1 MSSTQIALPKMTNEE
16 AQVTLRVN
24 SAQARQDFE
33 ELEKKAEHLRGALAA
48 AFRSGDA
55 RSIREV
61 NQELQ
66 RTERQMTNMRTNAA
80 NIRAAMERLDQ
91 STPKQLKK
99 VIADINR
106 ELNSGRVQ
114 RGSREWDEYT
124 RSIRRA
130 REQLQSLQAEQRA
143 TEGMFTRLNRRF
155 NDWGASLAASAAAFA
170 GVVMGGK
177 EAVQAYAD
185 MEAEEANVSKY
196 SGLAREQVTAL
207 NEEFKA
213 MDTRTSREQLNRLAQ
228 EAGRLGKTSQ
238 EDVLGYVRAADKIN
252 VALDDLGEGATLTLS
267 KLTGIFGI
275 EAEYGTEEALLRTGS
290 VVNDLSQNC
299 SAAAP
304 YLVEFA
310 SRLGGVAA
318 QSHMAVD
325 QVLSFAAVLDTQN
338 LNVEASATV
347 MTQLITDMYKQPAK
361 VAKAAGMD
369 VKAFANLVKTD
380 MNGALIALFEQ
391 LNKQG
396 GMESLAKIFTDMGT
410 DGARA
415 QPVLAALAGHVEELK
430 NQQLAANQAFKDGTS
445 INNEFA
451 VQNNTVQAQLDKAK
465 KKFHEVA
472 VELGGKLL
480 PVMEYAVSGSSML
493 LRVMSTLVSF
503 FLKYKTVILATVAA
517 VAAYRAG
524 LILTTLE
531 KKAYYMWT
539 KRSTEATLLETI
551 GVKAQSVLMTGY
563 RGGLLLVNA
572 AKALFTGNVLKAGAA
587 MRAFNLVVKLNPL
600 GLLLSVISAVVV
612 ALGLLDDKED
622 ESIQKLKEAKQRT
635 DEFRNSI
642 SNLGEKTTQ
651 YAANEIRNLDNLYT
665 AATNHY
671 KSMDKRIEAVKE
683 LQRQYPAYFEN
694 MTTEAILAGQ
704 AYDKYV
710 ALAKSIRDVA
720 RARAAQ
726 DQITENE
733 KTRLGLEMDSED
745 AADQLIELEKQYDR
759 LLKLESKYSTAN
771 RKGLKGAA
779 NNLRA
784 VKKQIGEIIAKMD
797 ELDNKRASNSDKI
810 RDINKTNDRLAN
822 KYSEIDTSKFD
833 KSSPDIPLTQVPS
846 PEGKK
851 DKHSTAEARSE
862 AENRAKEILA
872 VQEKAIKE
880 AADFE
885 QTVNAMSWNAGFK
898 DYVEFT
904 KRRNEID
911 SQAID
916 EKMSLLEKAGL
927 TETNA
932 YKDLAR
938 QKENLAKESEQ
949 KVTAATLHELE
960 KRHNA
965 NEQEAVADFSNPE
978 SSAYQNKQLLNNRL
992 LELDVEYLT
1001 ARRNL
1006 YEMGSEEWVAADDAL
1021 NERIAKDRADRQ
1033 KEMSDAYLQFE
1044 QEYMS
1049 ASGSQ
1054 REAME
1059 LRILDEL
1066 HAAGLISEEQYQQA
1080 IQKIKDKYREED
1092 RSKKQQVQSEYFDM
1106 VKNLYDSFTELFAN
1120 AGKGGK
1126 EFWTSLSNAA
1136 QSAYA
1141 VMASIM
1147 SSFSAYSDAERDLE
1161 LAKTEKRYDREIAAA
1176 GKNEKKRT
1184 ELEKQKEA
1192 EIAKIK
1198 KKYNDRQMKMQI
1210 AQALAQTAMSAI
1222 MAYTAGLQAGGVAGL
1237 VLAPIAAAMAVAA
1250 GMMQVATI
1258 KKQHEAQ
1265 QEGYYD
1271 GGFTRRD
1278 PDSRREVGVVH
1289 ANEFVA
1295 NSRAVA
1301 NPSIAPVLRLIDYA
1315 QRNNTVASLT
1325 AEDVS
1330 EALGLGVRVS
1340 ARGMA
1345 ARHGGASSQPDS
1357 AAPSQPDVMS
1367 AATVATLSQLNR
1379 RLEEGIPA
1387 YVVMDGEQGL
1397 YKKLD
1402 RYKKLIEK
1410 PAR

>member
-1 MSSTQIALPKMTNEE
+1 MTNEE

-80 NIRAAMERLDQ
+80 NIRTAMERLDQ

-143 TEGMFTRLNRRF
+143 TEGMFSRLNRRL
-155 NDWGASLAASAAAFA
+155 NDWGTSLAASAAAFA

-228 EAGRLGKTSQ
+228 EAGRLGKTDPESI
-238 EDVLGYVRAADKIN
+238 LGYVRAADKLN
-252 VALDDLGEGATLTLS
+252 VALDELGEGATLTLS

-275 EAEYGTEEALLRTGS
+275 EKVHGTEESLLKIGS
-290 VVNDLSQNC
+290 VINDLSQSC
-299 SAAAP
+299 SASAP

-318 QSHMAVD
+318 QAHMTSD
-325 QVLSFAAVLDTQN
+325 QVLSFAAILDTQN

-347 MTQLITDMYKQPAK
+347 MSQLMTSLYTDTAK
-361 VAKAAGMD
+361 IAKAAGLD
-369 VKAFANLVKTD
+369 VKEFSQLVKTD
-380 MNGALIALFEQ
+380 INGALIALFEH
-391 LNKQG
+391 LNSFG
-396 GMESLAKIFTDMGT
+396 GMESLASIFEEMGT

-415 QPVLAALAGHVEELK
+415 QPVLAALAGHIDELK
-430 NQQLAANQAFKDGTS
+430 QKQEEAAASFREGNSVIA
-445 INNEFA
+445 EFN

-465 KKFHEVA
+465 KKFTEMSVS
-472 VELGGKLL
+472 LGQELL
-480 PVMEYAVSGSSML
+480 PVMRYAISGTSML
-493 LRVMSTLVSF
+493 MKVMLTLINF
-503 FLKYKTVILATVAA
+503 FKAHKSEIIA
-517 VAAYRAG
+517 VAAAIAAYELAATAAAIKTKLLTAAG
-524 LILTTLE
+524 AALNVVTKASTTAMSLWRVAAAAATNSLEFLANGFKTTAAMQLRWQTALKGLSLSSVIGAVGALASGIYILCKNLTDTFSITKMLNDLE
-531 KKAYYMWT
+531 KKANDTAAESISKVKVLQANIHNANLTYDERLRAIKELEEIAPGYH
-539 KRSTEATLLETI
+539 ATLTREGQLINENTKAVDSYIDSLLKAARVKAAQDMITEVTKEMLDAQNEMAEWGDDASGHSSSIMANILNSNIMTAPAYQSYRAAKQAQLALKVKAAEKKLQKLGEITLETDE
-551 GVKAQSVLMTGY
+551 SS
-563 RGGLLLVNA
+563 
-572 AKALFTGNVLKAGAA
+572 LFNVFQQGNSG
-587 MRAFNLVVKLNPL
+587 
-600 GLLLSVISAVVV
+600 VV
-612 ALGLLDDKED
+612 ALGTVSNIPVGDKPKPPSVD
-622 ESIQKLKEAKQRT
+622 LKTPETSGAKAAEEA
-635 DEFRNSI
+635 
-642 SNLGEKTTQ
+642 
-651 YAANEIRNLDNLYT
+651 
-665 AATNHY
+665 
-671 KSMDKRIEAVKE
+671 
-683 LQRQYPAYFEN
+683 
-694 MTTEAILAGQ
+694 
-704 AYDKYV
+704 
-710 ALAKSIRDVA
+710 
-720 RARAAQ
+720 
-726 DQITENE
+726 
-733 KTRLGLEMDSED
+733 
-745 AADQLIELEKQYDR
+745 
-759 LLKLESKYSTAN
+759 
-771 RKGLKGAA
+771 
-779 NNLRA
+779 
-784 VKKQIGEIIAKMD
+784 
-797 ELDNKRASNSDKI
+797 
-810 RDINKTNDRLAN
+810 
-822 KYSEIDTSKFD
+822 
-833 KSSPDIPLTQVPS
+833 
-846 PEGKK
+846 
-851 DKHSTAEARSE
+851 
-862 AENRAKEILA
+862 
-872 VQEKAIKE
+872 QEKAMKILE
-880 AADFE
+880 E
-885 QTVNAMSWNAGFK
+885 NRQTIEDNVEWERAINAMSWNAGFK

-916 EKMSLLEKAGL
+916 EKISLLEKAGL
-927 TETNA
+927 TETKA
-932 YKDLAR
+932 YKDLAK
-938 QKENLAKESEQ
+938 QKESLAKESEQ

-960 KRHNA
+960 KRHNQE
-965 NEQEAVADFSNPE
+965 EQEAVSDFSNPE

-1021 NERIAKDRADRQ
+1021 TERIAKDRADRQ
-1033 KEMSDAYLQFE
+1033 KAMSDAYLQFE
-1044 QEYMS
+1044 QDYLQ

-1059 LRILDEL
+1059 IRILDEL
-1066 HAAGLISEEQYQQA
+1066 HASGLISEEQYQQA
-1080 IQKIKDKYREED
+1080 LQKIRDKYREED
-1092 RSKKQQVQSEYFDM
+1092 RSKQQQVQSEYTDM
-1106 VKNLYDSFTELFAN
+1106 VKNLYDSFKELFAN
-1120 AGKGGK
+1120 AGKGGAD
-1126 EFWTSLSNAA
+1126 FWNSLSNAA

-1176 GKNEKKRT
+1176 GKNEKKKT

-1192 EIAKIK
+1192 DIAKIK

-1258 KKQHEAQ
+1258 KKQHDAQ

-1357 AAPSQPDVMS
+1357 AAPAQPDVMS

>member
-1 MSSTQIALPKMTNEE
+1 MCQRHKPPPKMTNEE

-48 AFRSGDA
+48 AFRSGDS

-155 NDWGASLAASAAAFA
+155 NDWGTSLAASAAAFA

-228 EAGRLGKTSQ
+228 EAGRLGKTDPESI
-238 EDVLGYVRAADKIN
+238 LGYVRAADKLN
-252 VALDDLGEGATLTLS
+252 VALDELGEGATLTLS

-275 EAEYGTEEALLRTGS
+275 EKQYGTEESLLKIGS
-290 VVNDLSQNC
+290 VINDLSQSC
-299 SAAAP
+299 SASAP

-318 QSHMAVD
+318 QAHMTSD
-325 QVLSFAAVLDTQN
+325 QVLSFAAILDTQN

-347 MTQLITDMYKQPAK
+347 MSQLMTSLYTDTAK
-361 VAKAAGMD
+361 IAKAAGLD
-369 VKAFANLVKTD
+369 VKEFSQLVKTD
-380 MNGALIALFEQ
+380 INGALIALFEH
-391 LNKQG
+391 LNSFG
-396 GMESLAKIFTDMGT
+396 GMESLASIFEEMGT

-415 QPVLAALAGHVEELK
+415 QPVLAALAGHIDELK
-430 NQQLAANQAFKDGTS
+430 QKQEEAAESFRNGTS
-445 INNEFA
+445 VINEFN

-465 KKFHEVA
+465 KKFTEMSVS
-472 VELGGKLL
+472 LGQELL
-480 PVMEYAVSGSSML
+480 PVMRYAISGTSML
-493 LRVMSTLVSF
+493 MKVMLTLINF
-503 FLKYKTVILATVAA
+503 FKSHKSEIIA
-517 VAAYRAG
+517 VAAAIAAYELAVVAATVKTK
-524 LILTTLE
+524 LLT
-531 KKAYYMWT
+531 A
-539 KRSTEATLLETI
+539 
-551 GVKAQSVLMTGY
+551 
-563 RGGLLLVNA
+563 
-572 AKALFTGNVLKAGAA
+572 AGAA
-587 MRAFNLVVKLNPL
+587 LNVVTKASAAAMSLWRVAAAAATNSL
-600 GLLLSVISAVVV
+600 EFLANGFKTTAAMQLRWQTALKGLSLSSVIGAVGALASGIYILCKNLTDTFSITKMLNDLENKANDTAAESISKVKVLQANIHNANLTYDERLRAIKELEEIAPGYHATLTREGQLINENTKAVDSYIDSLLKAARVKAAQDMITEVTKEMLDAQNEMAEWGDDASGHSSSIMANILNSNIMTAPAYQSYRAAKQAQLALKVKAAEKKLQKLGEITLETDESSLFNVFQQGNSGVV
-612 ALGLLDDKED
+612 ALGTVSNIPVGDKPKPPSVD
-622 ESIQKLKEAKQRT
+622 LKTPETSGAKAAEEA
-635 DEFRNSI
+635 
-642 SNLGEKTTQ
+642 
-651 YAANEIRNLDNLYT
+651 
-665 AATNHY
+665 
-671 KSMDKRIEAVKE
+671 
-683 LQRQYPAYFEN
+683 
-694 MTTEAILAGQ
+694 
-704 AYDKYV
+704 
-710 ALAKSIRDVA
+710 
-720 RARAAQ
+720 
-726 DQITENE
+726 
-733 KTRLGLEMDSED
+733 
-745 AADQLIELEKQYDR
+745 
-759 LLKLESKYSTAN
+759 
-771 RKGLKGAA
+771 
-779 NNLRA
+779 
-784 VKKQIGEIIAKMD
+784 
-797 ELDNKRASNSDKI
+797 
-810 RDINKTNDRLAN
+810 
-822 KYSEIDTSKFD
+822 
-833 KSSPDIPLTQVPS
+833 
-846 PEGKK
+846 
-851 DKHSTAEARSE
+851 
-862 AENRAKEILA
+862 
-872 VQEKAIKE
+872 QEKAMEILE
-880 AADFE
+880 E
-885 QTVNAMSWNAGFK
+885 NRQTIEDNVEWERAVNAMSWNAGFK
-898 DYVEFT
+898 DYIEFT
-904 KRRNEID
+904 ERRNEID
-911 SQAID
+911 REAI
-916 EKMSLLEKAGL
+916 EKKMSLLEKAGL
-927 TETNA
+927 TETKA
-932 YKDLAR
+932 YKDLAK
-938 QKENLAKESEQ
+938 QKESLAKESEQ

-965 NEQEAVADFSNPE
+965 DEQEAVADFSNPE

-1021 NERIAKDRADRQ
+1021 TERIAKDSADRQ
-1033 KEMSDAYLQFE
+1033 KAMSDAYLQFE
-1044 QEYMS
+1044 QDYLQ

-1059 LRILDEL
+1059 IRILDEL

-1080 IQKIKDKYREED
+1080 LQKIRDKYREED
-1092 RSKKQQVQSEYFDM
+1092 KGKRQQVQSEYTDM
-1106 VKNLYDSFTELFAN
+1106 VKNLFDSFEELFAN
-1120 AGKGGK
+1120 AGKGGAD
-1126 EFWTSLSNAA
+1126 FWNSLASAA

-1176 GKNEKKRT
+1176 GKNEKKKT

-1192 EIAKIK
+1192 EVAKIK
-1198 KKYNDRQMKMQI
+1198 KKYNDRSMKMQL
-1210 AQALAQTAMSAI
+1210 AQALAQTATAAIAAYASAASI
-1222 MAYTAGLQAGGVAGL
+1222 PGSGWII
-1237 VLAPIAAAMAVAA
+1237 APIAASLAVAA

-1258 KKQHEAQ
+1258 KKQHDAQ

-1340 ARGMA
+1340 ARGMT

>member
-1 MSSTQIALPKMTNEE
+1 MSTTQNTTEMTNEE

-48 AFRSGDA
+48 AFRSGDS

-228 EAGRLGKTSQ
+228 EAGRLGKTDPESI
-238 EDVLGYVRAADKIN
+238 LGYVRAADKLN
-252 VALDDLGEGATLTLS
+252 VALDELGEGATLTLS

-275 EAEYGTEEALLRTGS
+275 EKQYGTEESLLKIGS
-290 VVNDLSQNC
+290 VINDLSQSC
-299 SAAAP
+299 SASAP

-318 QSHMAVD
+318 QAHMTSD
-325 QVLSFAAVLDTQN
+325 QVLSFAAILDTQN

-347 MTQLITDMYKQPAK
+347 MSQLMTSLYTDTAK
-361 VAKAAGMD
+361 IAKAAGLD
-369 VKAFANLVKTD
+369 VKEFSQLVKTD
-380 MNGALIALFEQ
+380 INGALIALFEH
-391 LNKQG
+391 LNSFG
-396 GMESLAKIFTDMGT
+396 GMESLASIFEEMGT

-415 QPVLAALAGHVEELK
+415 QPVLAALAGHIDELK
-430 NQQLAANQAFKDGTS
+430 QKQEEAAESFRDGTS
-445 INNEFA
+445 VINEFN

-465 KKFHEVA
+465 KKFTEMSVS
-472 VELGGKLL
+472 LGQELL
-480 PVMEYAVSGSSML
+480 PVMRYAISGTSML
-493 LRVMSTLVSF
+493 MKVMLTLINF
-503 FLKYKTVILATVAA
+503 FKSHKSEIIA
-517 VAAYRAG
+517 VAAAIAAYELAVVAATVKTKLLTAAG
-524 LILTTLE
+524 AALNVVTKASAAAMSLWRVAAAAATNSLEFLANGFKTTAAMQLRWQTALKGLSLSSVIGAVGALASGIYILCKNLTDTFSITKMLNDLE
-531 KKAYYMWT
+531 KKVNETTSESVGKVKALKSIVDDSNVSYGARLDALNQLREIVPDYLGELTQEGELINDNTDAIYKYIDALREEARVKAAKDLITKLEGENSEYELESESFIDDMAGESSNYLSRFLAGNSTTGLFYRQYRLIKEAWNRSAKNANEEKLKKLYKIAYGDESFNS
-539 KRSTEATLLETI
+539 KDFFDPDRQTEGELFIPEDPQ
-551 GVKAQSVLMTGY
+551 GVKKEDSNKPPVVVTPTSPKNSDAK
-563 RGGLLLVNA
+563 A
-572 AKALFTGNVLKAGAA
+572 AK
-587 MRAFNLVVKLNPL
+587 
-600 GLLLSVISAVVV
+600 
-612 ALGLLDDKED
+612 
-622 ESIQKLKEAKQRT
+622 EA
-635 DEFRNSI
+635 
-642 SNLGEKTTQ
+642 
-651 YAANEIRNLDNLYT
+651 
-665 AATNHY
+665 
-671 KSMDKRIEAVKE
+671 
-683 LQRQYPAYFEN
+683 
-694 MTTEAILAGQ
+694 
-704 AYDKYV
+704 
-710 ALAKSIRDVA
+710 
-720 RARAAQ
+720 
-726 DQITENE
+726 
-733 KTRLGLEMDSED
+733 
-745 AADQLIELEKQYDR
+745 
-759 LLKLESKYSTAN
+759 
-771 RKGLKGAA
+771 
-779 NNLRA
+779 
-784 VKKQIGEIIAKMD
+784 
-797 ELDNKRASNSDKI
+797 
-810 RDINKTNDRLAN
+810 
-822 KYSEIDTSKFD
+822 
-833 KSSPDIPLTQVPS
+833 
-846 PEGKK
+846 
-851 DKHSTAEARSE
+851 
-862 AENRAKEILA
+862 
-872 VQEKAIKE
+872 QEKALKILE
-880 AADFE
+880 E
-885 QTVNAMSWNAGFK
+885 NRQTIEDNVEWERAINAMSWNAGFK

-927 TETNA
+927 TETKA
-932 YKDLAR
+932 YKDLAK
-938 QKENLAKESEQ
+938 QKESLAKESEQ

-965 NEQEAVADFSNPE
+965 DEQEAVADFSNPE

-1021 NERIAKDRADRQ
+1021 TERIAKDRADRQ
-1033 KEMSDAYLQFE
+1033 KAMSDAYLQFE
-1044 QEYMS
+1044 QDYLQ

-1059 LRILDEL
+1059 IRILDEL

-1080 IQKIKDKYREED
+1080 LQKIRDKYREED
-1092 RSKKQQVQSEYFDM
+1092 KSKQQQVQSEYTDM
-1106 VKNLYDSFTELFAN
+1106 VKNLYDSFKELFAN
-1120 AGKGGK
+1120 AGKGGAD
-1126 EFWTSLSNAA
+1126 FWNSLSNAA

-1176 GKNEKKRT
+1176 GKNEKKKT

-1192 EIAKIK
+1192 EVAKIK
-1198 KKYNDRQMKMQI
+1198 KKYNDRSMKMQL
-1210 AQALAQTAMSAI
+1210 AQALAQTATAAIAAYASAASI
-1222 MAYTAGLQAGGVAGL
+1222 PGSGWII
-1237 VLAPIAAAMAVAA
+1237 APIAASLAVAA

-1258 KKQHEAQ
+1258 KKQHDAQ

-1295 NSRAVA
+1295 NSRAVT

-1357 AAPSQPDVMS
+1357 AAPAQPDVMS

>member
-1 MSSTQIALPKMTNEE
+1 MTNEE

-80 NIRAAMERLDQ
+80 NIRTAMERLDQ

-143 TEGMFTRLNRRF
+143 TEGMFSRLNRRL
-155 NDWGASLAASAAAFA
+155 NDWGTSLAASAAAFA

-228 EAGRLGKTSQ
+228 EAGRLGKTDPESI
-238 EDVLGYVRAADKIN
+238 LGYVRAADKLN
-252 VALDDLGEGATLTLS
+252 VALDELGEGATLTLS

-275 EAEYGTEEALLRTGS
+275 EKVHGTEESLLKIGS
-290 VVNDLSQNC
+290 VINDLSQSC
-299 SAAAP
+299 SASAP

-318 QSHMAVD
+318 HAHMTSD
-325 QVLSFAAVLDTQN
+325 QVLSFAAILDTQN

-347 MTQLITDMYKQPAK
+347 MSQLMTSLYTDTAK
-361 VAKAAGMD
+361 IAKAAGLD
-369 VKAFANLVKTD
+369 VKEFSQLVKTD
-380 MNGALIALFEQ
+380 INGALIALFEH
-391 LNKQG
+391 LNSFG
-396 GMESLAKIFTDMGT
+396 GMESLASIFEEMGT

-415 QPVLAALAGHVEELK
+415 QPVLAALAGHIDELK
-430 NQQLAANQAFKDGTS
+430 QKQEEAAESFRDGTS
-445 INNEFA
+445 VINEFN

-465 KKFHEVA
+465 KKFTEMSVS
-472 VELGGKLL
+472 LGQELL
-480 PVMEYAVSGSSML
+480 PVMRYAISGTSML
-493 LRVMSTLVSF
+493 MKVMLTLINF
-503 FLKYKTVILATVAA
+503 FKSHKSEIIA
-517 VAAYRAG
+517 VAAAIAAYELAVVAATVKTKLLAAAG
-524 LILTTLE
+524 AALNVVTKASAVATSLWRVAVAAATNTVEYFANGLQRTYGMQLRWQTALKGLSLSSIIGAVGALASGIYILYKNLSDTFSITKMVNDIE
-531 KKAYYMWT
+531 KKANETAAESIGKVKALQANIHNANLTYDERLRAIKELEEIAPGYH
-539 KRSTEATLLETI
+539 ATLTREGQLINENTKAVDSYIDSLLKAARVKAAQDMITEVTKEMLDAQNEMAEWGDDASGHSSSIMANILNSNIMTAPAYQSYRAAKQAQLALKVKAAEKKLQKLGEITLETDESSLFNVFQQ
-551 GVKAQSVLMTGY
+551 GNS
-563 RGGLLLVNA
+563 GG
-572 AKALFTGNVLKAGAA
+572 
-587 MRAFNLVVKLNPL
+587 
-600 GLLLSVISAVVV
+600 V
-612 ALGLLDDKED
+612 ALGTVSNIPVGDKPKPPSVD
-622 ESIQKLKEAKQRT
+622 LKTPETSGAKAAEEA
-635 DEFRNSI
+635 
-642 SNLGEKTTQ
+642 
-651 YAANEIRNLDNLYT
+651 
-665 AATNHY
+665 
-671 KSMDKRIEAVKE
+671 
-683 LQRQYPAYFEN
+683 
-694 MTTEAILAGQ
+694 
-704 AYDKYV
+704 
-710 ALAKSIRDVA
+710 
-720 RARAAQ
+720 
-726 DQITENE
+726 
-733 KTRLGLEMDSED
+733 
-745 AADQLIELEKQYDR
+745 
-759 LLKLESKYSTAN
+759 
-771 RKGLKGAA
+771 
-779 NNLRA
+779 
-784 VKKQIGEIIAKMD
+784 
-797 ELDNKRASNSDKI
+797 
-810 RDINKTNDRLAN
+810 
-822 KYSEIDTSKFD
+822 
-833 KSSPDIPLTQVPS
+833 
-846 PEGKK
+846 
-851 DKHSTAEARSE
+851 
-862 AENRAKEILA
+862 
-872 VQEKAIKE
+872 QEKAMKILE
-880 AADFE
+880 E
-885 QTVNAMSWNAGFK
+885 NRQTIEDNVEWERAVNAMSWNAGFK

-911 SQAID
+911 REAI
-916 EKMSLLEKAGL
+916 EKKMSLLEEAGL
-927 TETNA
+927 TETKA
-932 YKDLAR
+932 YKDLAK
-938 QKENLAKESEQ
+938 QKESLAKESEQ

-965 NEQEAVADFSNPE
+965 DEQEAVADFSNPE

-1021 NERIAKDRADRQ
+1021 TERIAKDRADRQ
-1033 KEMSDAYLQFE
+1033 KAMSDAYLQFE
-1044 QEYMS
+1044 QDYLQ

-1054 REAME
+1054 REATE
-1059 LRILDEL
+1059 IRILDEL

-1080 IQKIKDKYREED
+1080 LQKIRDKYREED
-1092 RSKKQQVQSEYFDM
+1092 KSKQQQVQSEYTDM
-1106 VKNLYDSFTELFAN
+1106 VKNLYDSFKELFAN
-1120 AGKGGK
+1120 AGKGGAD
-1126 EFWTSLSNAA
+1126 FWNSLSNAA

-1176 GKNEKKRT
+1176 GKNEKKKT

-1192 EIAKIK
+1192 EVAKIK
-1198 KKYNDRQMKMQI
+1198 KKYNDRSMKMQL
-1210 AQALAQTAMSAI
+1210 AQALAQTATAAIAAYASAASI
-1222 MAYTAGLQAGGVAGL
+1222 PGSGWII
-1237 VLAPIAAAMAVAA
+1237 APIAASLAVAA

-1258 KKQHEAQ
+1258 KKQHDAQ

-1357 AAPSQPDVMS
+1357 VAPAQPDVMS

-1397 YKKLD
+1397 YKKFD

>member
-1 MSSTQIALPKMTNEE
+1 MTNEE

-24 SAQARQDFE
+24 SAQARQDFD

-48 AFRSGDA
+48 AFRSGDS

-155 NDWGASLAASAAAFA
+155 NDWGTSLAASAAAFA

-228 EAGRLGKTSQ
+228 EAGRLGKTDPESI
-238 EDVLGYVRAADKIN
+238 LGYVRAADKLN
-252 VALDDLGEGATLTLS
+252 VALDELGEGATLTLS

-275 EAEYGTEEALLRTGS
+275 EKVHGTEESLLKIGS
-290 VVNDLSQNC
+290 VINDLSQSC
-299 SAAAP
+299 SASAP

-318 QSHMAVD
+318 QAHMTSD
-325 QVLSFAAVLDTQN
+325 QVLSFAAILDTQN

-347 MTQLITDMYKQPAK
+347 MSQLMTSLYTDTAK
-361 VAKAAGMD
+361 IAKAAGLD
-369 VKAFANLVKTD
+369 VKEFSQLVKTD
-380 MNGALIALFEQ
+380 INGALIALFEH
-391 LNKQG
+391 LNSFG
-396 GMESLAKIFTDMGT
+396 GMESLASIFEEMGT

-415 QPVLAALAGHVEELK
+415 QPVLAALAGHIDELK
-430 NQQLAANQAFKDGTS
+430 QKQEEAAESFRDGTS
-445 INNEFA
+445 VINEFN

-465 KKFHEVA
+465 KKFTEMSVS
-472 VELGGKLL
+472 LGQELL
-480 PVMEYAVSGSSML
+480 PVMRYAISGTSML
-493 LRVMSTLVSF
+493 MKVMLTLINF
-503 FLKYKTVILATVAA
+503 FKAHKSEIIA
-517 VAAYRAG
+517 VAAAIAAYELAIVAATVKTKLLTAAG
-524 LILTTLE
+524 AALNVITKASAAAMSLWRVAAAAATNSLEFLANGFKTTAAMQLRWQTAIKGLSLSSVIGAVGALASGIYILCKNLTDTFSITKMLNDLE
-531 KKAYYMWT
+531 KKANDTAAESISKVKVLQANIHNANLTYDERLRAIKELEEIAPGYH
-539 KRSTEATLLETI
+539 ATLTKEGQLINENTKAVDSYIDSLLKAARVKAAQDMITEVTKEMLDAQNEMAEWGDDASGHSSSIMANILNSNIMTAPAYQSYRAAKQAQLALKVKAAEKKLQKLGEITLETDE
-551 GVKAQSVLMTGY
+551 SS
-563 RGGLLLVNA
+563 
-572 AKALFTGNVLKAGAA
+572 LFNVFQQGNSG
-587 MRAFNLVVKLNPL
+587 
-600 GLLLSVISAVVV
+600 VV
-612 ALGLLDDKED
+612 ALGTVSNIPVGDKPKPPSVD
-622 ESIQKLKEAKQRT
+622 LKTPETSGAKAAEEA
-635 DEFRNSI
+635 
-642 SNLGEKTTQ
+642 
-651 YAANEIRNLDNLYT
+651 
-665 AATNHY
+665 
-671 KSMDKRIEAVKE
+671 
-683 LQRQYPAYFEN
+683 
-694 MTTEAILAGQ
+694 
-704 AYDKYV
+704 
-710 ALAKSIRDVA
+710 
-720 RARAAQ
+720 
-726 DQITENE
+726 
-733 KTRLGLEMDSED
+733 
-745 AADQLIELEKQYDR
+745 
-759 LLKLESKYSTAN
+759 
-771 RKGLKGAA
+771 
-779 NNLRA
+779 
-784 VKKQIGEIIAKMD
+784 
-797 ELDNKRASNSDKI
+797 
-810 RDINKTNDRLAN
+810 
-822 KYSEIDTSKFD
+822 
-833 KSSPDIPLTQVPS
+833 
-846 PEGKK
+846 
-851 DKHSTAEARSE
+851 
-862 AENRAKEILA
+862 
-872 VQEKAIKE
+872 QEKALKILE
-880 AADFE
+880 E
-885 QTVNAMSWNAGFK
+885 NRQTIEDNVEWERAVNAMSWNAGFK
-898 DYVEFT
+898 DYIEFT
-904 KRRNEID
+904 ERRNEID
-911 SQAID
+911 REAI
-916 EKMSLLEKAGL
+916 EKKMSLLEKAGL
-927 TETNA
+927 TETKA
-932 YKDLAR
+932 YKDLAK
-938 QKENLAKESEQ
+938 QKESLAKESEQ

-965 NEQEAVADFSNPE
+965 DEQEAVADFSNPE

-992 LELDVEYLT
+992 LELDKEYLT

-1021 NERIAKDRADRQ
+1021 TERIAKDRADRQ
-1033 KEMSDAYLQFE
+1033 KAMSDAYLQFE
-1044 QEYMS
+1044 QDYLQ

-1059 LRILDEL
+1059 IRILDEL

-1080 IQKIKDKYREED
+1080 LQKIRDKYREED
-1092 RSKKQQVQSEYFDM
+1092 KSKKQQVQSEYTDM
-1106 VKNLYDSFTELFAN
+1106 VKNLYDSFEELFAN
-1120 AGKGGK
+1120 AGKGGAD
-1126 EFWTSLSNAA
+1126 FWNSLAKAA

-1176 GKNEKKRT
+1176 GKNEKKKT

-1192 EIAKIK
+1192 EVAKIK
-1198 KKYNDRQMKMQI
+1198 KKYNDRSMKMQL
-1210 AQALAQTAMSAI
+1210 AQALAQTATAAIAAYASAASI
-1222 MAYTAGLQAGGVAGL
+1222 PGSGWII
-1237 VLAPIAAAMAVAA
+1237 APIAASLAVAA

-1258 KKQHEAQ
+1258 KKQHDAQ

>member
-1 MSSTQIALPKMTNEE
+1 MTNEE

-143 TEGMFTRLNRRF
+143 TEGMFSRLNRRL
-155 NDWGASLAASAAAFA
+155 NDWGTSLAASAAAFA

-228 EAGRLGKTSQ
+228 EAGRLGKTDPESI
-238 EDVLGYVRAADKIN
+238 LGYVRAADKLN
-252 VALDDLGEGATLTLS
+252 VALDELGEGATLTLS

-275 EAEYGTEEALLRTGS
+275 EKVHGTEESLLKIGS
-290 VVNDLSQNC
+290 VINDLSQSC
-299 SAAAP
+299 SASAP

-318 QSHMAVD
+318 QAHMTSD
-325 QVLSFAAVLDTQN
+325 QVLSFAAILDTQN

-347 MTQLITDMYKQPAK
+347 MSQLMTSLYTDTAK
-361 VAKAAGMD
+361 IAKAAGLD
-369 VKAFANLVKTD
+369 VKEFSQLVKTD
-380 MNGALIALFEQ
+380 INGALIALFEH
-391 LNKQG
+391 LNSFG
-396 GMESLAKIFTDMGT
+396 GMESLASIFEEMGT

-415 QPVLAALAGHVEELK
+415 QPVLAALAGHIDELK
-430 NQQLAANQAFKDGTS
+430 QKQEEAAESFRDGTS
-445 INNEFA
+445 VTAEFN

-465 KKFHEVA
+465 KKFTEMSVS
-472 VELGGKLL
+472 LGQELL
-480 PVMEYAVSGSSML
+480 PVMRYAISGTSML
-493 LRVMSTLVSF
+493 MKVMLTLINF
-503 FLKYKTVILATVAA
+503 FKSHKSEIIA
-517 VAAYRAG
+517 VAAAIAAYELAVVAATVKTKLLAAAG
-524 LILTTLE
+524 AALNVVTKASAVATSLWRVAVAAATNTVEYFANGLQRTYGMQLRWQTALKGLSLSSIIGAVGALASGIYILYKNLSDTFSITKMLNDLE
-531 KKAYYMWT
+531 KKANDTAAESISKVKVLQANIHNANLTYDERLRAIKELEEIAPGYH
-539 KRSTEATLLETI
+539 ATLTREGELINENKKAVDSYIDSLLKAARVKAAQDMITEVTKEMLEAQNEMAEWGDDASGHSSSIMANILNGNIMTAPAYQSYRAAKQAQLALKVKAAEKKLQKLGEITLETDE
-551 GVKAQSVLMTGY
+551 SS
-563 RGGLLLVNA
+563 
-572 AKALFTGNVLKAGAA
+572 LFNVFQQGNSG
-587 MRAFNLVVKLNPL
+587 
-600 GLLLSVISAVVV
+600 VV
-612 ALGLLDDKED
+612 ALGTVSNIPVGDKPKPPSVD
-622 ESIQKLKEAKQRT
+622 LKTPEASGAK
-635 DEFRNSI
+635 
-642 SNLGEKTTQ
+642 
-651 YAANEIRNLDNLYT
+651 AAR
-665 AATNHY
+665 
-671 KSMDKRIEAVKE
+671 EA
-683 LQRQYPAYFEN
+683 
-694 MTTEAILAGQ
+694 
-704 AYDKYV
+704 
-710 ALAKSIRDVA
+710 
-720 RARAAQ
+720 
-726 DQITENE
+726 
-733 KTRLGLEMDSED
+733 
-745 AADQLIELEKQYDR
+745 
-759 LLKLESKYSTAN
+759 
-771 RKGLKGAA
+771 
-779 NNLRA
+779 
-784 VKKQIGEIIAKMD
+784 
-797 ELDNKRASNSDKI
+797 
-810 RDINKTNDRLAN
+810 
-822 KYSEIDTSKFD
+822 
-833 KSSPDIPLTQVPS
+833 
-846 PEGKK
+846 
-851 DKHSTAEARSE
+851 
-862 AENRAKEILA
+862 
-872 VQEKAIKE
+872 QEKAMKILE
-880 AADFE
+880 E
-885 QTVNAMSWNAGFK
+885 NRQTIEDNVEWERAINAMSWNAGFK
-898 DYVEFT
+898 DYIEFT

-927 TETNA
+927 TETKA
-932 YKDLAR
+932 YKDLAK
-938 QKENLAKESEQ
+938 QKESLAKESEQ

-965 NEQEAVADFSNPE
+965 DEQEAVADFSNPE

-1021 NERIAKDRADRQ
+1021 TERIAKDRADRQ
-1033 KEMSDAYLQFE
+1033 KAMSDAYLQFE
-1044 QEYMS
+1044 QDYLQ

-1059 LRILDEL
+1059 IRILDEL

-1080 IQKIKDKYREED
+1080 LQKIRDKYREED
-1092 RSKKQQVQSEYFDM
+1092 KSKKQQVQSEYTDM
-1106 VKNLYDSFTELFAN
+1106 VKNLYDSFKELFTN
-1120 AGKGGK
+1120 AGKGGAD
-1126 EFWTSLSNAA
+1126 FWNSLAKAA

-1176 GKNEKKRT
+1176 GKNEKKKT

-1192 EIAKIK
+1192 EVAKIK
-1198 KKYNDRQMKMQI
+1198 KKYNDRSMKMQL
-1210 AQALAQTAMSAI
+1210 AQALAQTATAAIAAYASAASI
-1222 MAYTAGLQAGGVAGL
+1222 PGSGWII
-1237 VLAPIAAAMAVAA
+1237 APIAASLAVAA

-1258 KKQHEAQ
+1258 KKQHDAQ

-1357 AAPSQPDVMS
+1357 VAPAQPDVMS

>member
-1 MSSTQIALPKMTNEE
+1 MTNEE

-24 SAQARQDFE
+24 SSQARQDFE

-155 NDWGASLAASAAAFA
+155 NDWGTSLAASAAAFA

-228 EAGRLGKTSQ
+228 EAGRLGKTDPESI
-238 EDVLGYVRAADKIN
+238 LGYVRAADKLN
-252 VALDDLGEGATLTLS
+252 VALDELGEGATLTLS

-275 EAEYGTEEALLRTGS
+275 EKVYGTEESLLKIGS
-290 VVNDLSQNC
+290 VINDLSQSC
-299 SAAAP
+299 SASAS

-318 QSHMAVD
+318 QAHMTSD
-325 QVLSFAAVLDTQN
+325 QVLSFAAILDTQN

-347 MTQLITDMYKQPAK
+347 MSQLMTSLYTDTAK
-361 VAKAAGMD
+361 IAKAAGLD
-369 VKAFANLVKTD
+369 VKEFSRLVKTD
-380 MNGALIALFEQ
+380 INGALIALFEH
-391 LNKQG
+391 LNSFG
-396 GMESLAKIFTDMGT
+396 GMESLASIFEKMGT

-415 QPVLAALAGHVEELK
+415 QPVLAALAGHIDELK
-430 NQQLAANQAFKDGTS
+430 QKQEEAAESFRDGTS
-445 INNEFA
+445 VINEFN

-465 KKFHEVA
+465 KKFTEMSVS
-472 VELGGKLL
+472 LGKELL
-480 PVMEYAVSGSSML
+480 PVMRYAISGTSMLMKVMLTLINFFKSHKSEIIAVAAAIAAYELAVVAATVKTKLLAAASVVLNAANKASAVSMSL
-493 LRVMSTLVSF
+493 LRVAAAATTNAFEYLRNGLQTTYAMQLRWQTAVKGMSLSSAIGAVGALASGI
-503 FLKYKTVILATVAA
+503 YILCKN
-517 VAAYRAG
+517 
-524 LILTTLE
+524 LTDTFSITKMLNDVE
-531 KKAYYMWT
+531 KKANDTAAESISKVKVLQANIHNANLSYDERLRAIKELEEIAPGYH
-539 KRSTEATLLETI
+539 ATLTREGQLINENTKAVDSYIDSLLKAARVKAAQDMITEVTKEMLDAQNEMAEWGDDASGHSSSIMANILNGNIVTAPAYQSYRAAKQAQLALKVKAAEKKLQKLGEITLETDE
-551 GVKAQSVLMTGY
+551 SS
-563 RGGLLLVNA
+563 
-572 AKALFTGNVLKAGAA
+572 LFNVFQQGNSG
-587 MRAFNLVVKLNPL
+587 
-600 GLLLSVISAVVV
+600 VV
-612 ALGLLDDKED
+612 ALGTVSNIPHGD
-622 ESIQKLKEAKQRT
+622 EPNPPSVNLKTPETSGAKAAREA
-635 DEFRNSI
+635 
-642 SNLGEKTTQ
+642 
-651 YAANEIRNLDNLYT
+651 
-665 AATNHY
+665 
-671 KSMDKRIEAVKE
+671 
-683 LQRQYPAYFEN
+683 
-694 MTTEAILAGQ
+694 
-704 AYDKYV
+704 
-710 ALAKSIRDVA
+710 
-720 RARAAQ
+720 
-726 DQITENE
+726 
-733 KTRLGLEMDSED
+733 
-745 AADQLIELEKQYDR
+745 
-759 LLKLESKYSTAN
+759 
-771 RKGLKGAA
+771 
-779 NNLRA
+779 
-784 VKKQIGEIIAKMD
+784 
-797 ELDNKRASNSDKI
+797 
-810 RDINKTNDRLAN
+810 
-822 KYSEIDTSKFD
+822 
-833 KSSPDIPLTQVPS
+833 
-846 PEGKK
+846 
-851 DKHSTAEARSE
+851 
-862 AENRAKEILA
+862 
-872 VQEKAIKE
+872 QEKAMKILE
-880 AADFE
+880 ENRQAIEDNVEWERAI
-885 QTVNAMSWNAGFK
+885 NAMSWNAGFK

-927 TETNA
+927 TETKA
-932 YKDLAR
+932 YEDLAK
-938 QKENLAKESEQ
+938 QKESLAKESEA

-960 KRHNA
+960 KRHSQE
-965 NEQEAVADFSNPE
+965 EQDAVSDFSNPE
-978 SSAYQNKQLLNNRL
+978 SSVYQNKQLLNNRL

-1006 YEMGSEEWVAADDAL
+1006 YEIGSEEWVAADDAL
-1021 NERIAKDRADRQ
+1021 TERIAKDRADRQ
-1033 KEMSDAYLQFE
+1033 KAMSDAYLQFE
-1044 QEYMS
+1044 QDYLH

-1059 LRILDEL
+1059 IRILDEL
-1066 HAAGLISEEQYQQA
+1066 HASGLISEEQYQQA
-1080 IQKIKDKYREED
+1080 LQKIRDKYREED
-1092 RSKKQQVQSEYFDM
+1092 KGKQQQVQSEYTDM

-1120 AGKGGK
+1120 AGKGGAD
-1126 EFWTSLSNAA
+1126 FWNSLARAA

-1176 GKNEKKRT
+1176 GKNEKKKT

-1192 EIAKIK
+1192 DIAKIK
-1198 KKYNDRQMKMQI
+1198 KKYNDRSMKMQL
-1210 AQALAQTAMSAI
+1210 AQALAQTATAAIAAYASAATIPGTGWI
-1222 MAYTAGLQAGGVAGL
+1222 M
-1237 VLAPIAAAMAVAA
+1237 APIAASLAVAA

-1258 KKQHEAQ
+1258 KKQHDAQ

-1325 AEDVS
+1325 TEDVS